1 MFIDIGKIAITF
13 NGLRN
18 LLEESKEGAQNGL
31 FENFNFME
39 CAVV

>member
-1 MFIDIGKIAITF
+1 MDIGKIAITF

-18 LLEESKEGAQNGL
+18 LLEESKKGTLDRL